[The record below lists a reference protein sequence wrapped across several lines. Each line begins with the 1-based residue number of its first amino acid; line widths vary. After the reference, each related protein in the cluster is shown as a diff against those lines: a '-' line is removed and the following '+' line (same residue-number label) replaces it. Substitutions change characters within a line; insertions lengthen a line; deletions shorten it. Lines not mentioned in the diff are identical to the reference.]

1 MVAGKYALFIG
12 IQLSS
17 MGILKATSFALLL
30 LIGFGAAFGIYW
42 LMVTGLEFLAKKVN
56 TARIT
61 KPLGALIVF
70 MQTTLFSSFLL
81 FILMQFTFMQSAAQH
96 YLSKSVT
103 YPKIA
108 SFYTNVLSVNFVHSA
123 IMGNSSAIDTKELLL
138 KTIKQAFK

>member
-1 MVAGKYALFIG
+1 MITIFDALILLLAISSLVYGYKHGGFTKLYPFLKLFFGFMVAGKYALFIG

-42 LMVTGLEFLAKKVN
+42 LIVTGLEFLAKKVN

-70 MQTTLFSSFLL
+70 VQTTLLVAFYSL
-81 FILMQFTFMQSAAQH
+81 F
-96 YLSKSVT
+96 
-103 YPKIA
+103 
-108 SFYTNVLSVNFVHSA
+108 
-123 IMGNSSAIDTKELLL
+123 
-138 KTIKQAFK
+138 